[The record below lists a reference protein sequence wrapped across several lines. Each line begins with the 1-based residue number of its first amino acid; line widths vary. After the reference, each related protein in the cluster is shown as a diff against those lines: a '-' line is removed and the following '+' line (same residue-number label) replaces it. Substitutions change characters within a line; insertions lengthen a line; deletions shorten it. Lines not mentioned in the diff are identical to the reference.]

1 MRRAKTDVRATIDA
15 AKSQK
20 RREVEEHEHRLA
32 AEAQEQALAT
42 RIGDLYEDFLA
53 DAGAG
58 MIPNVFDR
66 VAIGFAALQD
76 AFVEETKHF
85 AHEAAEAAHLRAQA
99 GLDRARFQNATLRV
113 QLEQNRIAAQQVQE
127 QMKLQLRI
135 ATPSSAVYAPWG
147 LEPRS
152 RRVGR
157 PVVGPAAGSAPRSSS
172 CTHAHAAGGEARG
185 R

>member
-42 RIGDLYEDFLA
+42 RIGDLCEDFLA

-135 ATPSSAVYAPWG
+135 AKQRSTRAMGARTPEPQSRPPSSRSGGRLRAAQQQ
-147 LEPRS
+147 LHPRT
-152 RRVGR
+152 RGW
-157 PVVGPAAGSAPRSSS
+157 
-172 CTHAHAAGGEARG
+172 GEARG

>member
-1 MRRAKTDVRATIDA
+1 MSDHLNHKRELCEIDA
-15 AKSQK
+15 WTCRPKMADQVAYCALGN
-20 RREVEEHEHRLA
+20 REVEEHEHRLA

-42 RIGDLYEDFLA
+42 RIGDLCEDFLA

-135 ATPSSAVYAPWG
+135 AKQRSTRAMGARTP
-147 LEPRS
+147 
-152 RRVGR
+152 
-157 PVVGPAAGSAPRSSS
+157 
-172 CTHAHAAGGEARG
+172 
-185 R
+185 

>member
-42 RIGDLYEDFLA
+42 RIGDLCEDFLA

-135 ATPSSAVYAPWG
+135 AKQRSTRRGGSKPVSAQ
-147 LEPRS
+147 
-152 RRVGR
+152 
-157 PVVGPAAGSAPRSSS
+157 
-172 CTHAHAAGGEARG
+172 
-185 R
+185 